1 MSTTFTQEDLNTI
14 ASLMNEIEVSLIRI
28 RVLAEKN
35 DYLGM
40 EAPYKTI
47 DDATQELGNHYGIKL
62 YTYKDECKEDTQ
74 EDEKDT
80 WTPDPELVEIF
91 DYQPEEEAQE
101 EEVTQRQAIRN
112 MVKRFNVPKQ
122 YRSKVEYRLL
132 MNVNKGIPVSFT
144 AEELG
149 QALYWEDSLEG
160 HQFWSLMSDI
170 IDTHNAK

>member
-40 EAPYKTI
+40 EAPYKAI

-62 YTYKDECKEDTQ
+62 YTYKDEWAET
-74 EDEKDT
+74 
-80 WTPDPELVEIF
+80 
-91 DYQPEEEAQE
+91 QE

-149 QALYWEDSLEG
+149 QALFWEDSLEG

>member
-40 EAPYKTI
+40 EAPYKAI

-62 YTYKDECKEDTQ
+62 YTYKDEWAET
-74 EDEKDT
+74 
-80 WTPDPELVEIF
+80 
-91 DYQPEEEAQE
+91 QE

-122 YRSKVEYRLL
+122 YRSKIEYRLL

-160 HQFWSLMSDI
+160 HSFWSLMDDI
-170 IDTHNAK
+170 IYEHNSK

>member
-40 EAPYKTI
+40 EAPYKAI

-62 YTYKDECKEDTQ
+62 YTYKDEWAET
-74 EDEKDT
+74 
-80 WTPDPELVEIF
+80 
-91 DYQPEEEAQE
+91 QE

-132 MNVNKGIPVSFT
+132 MNVNKGIPVSYT